1 MILHVNLALSK
12 LHDLTLSGSLN
23 NWITKQSIH
32 TYSTEDKFKILAVE
46 VLTQSSAGQIS
57 SEMKN
62 QSFSSAIAVILIHIT
77 KALN

>member
-46 VLTQSSAGQIS
+46 VLTHLLDKSHL
-57 SEMKN
+57 K
-62 QSFSSAIAVILIHIT
+62 
-77 KALN
+77 